1 MSSRN
6 NRRARR
12 NPNDANVNN
21 PKVQETPTVDPVEV
35 TPEVESDVV
44 ESVAE
49 VEASV
54 EEPAEPA
61 MDVVKEEPE
70 SIVIPEG
77 PNAAEMLSEEVV
89 KDMVDLKTPP
99 TVQDIV
105 DKKIQDVVKQTD
117 EEILREDV
125 PVAQAYDSYKKATAD
140 PEVQEAITAH
150 DKEIVNDVAIPVP
163 LAEESAT
170 ETEAPAPDVDPEKPF
185 AVVFT
190 ESMANRDERQI
201 DIFRNRAEKV
211 GVVFDE
217 IESRRFAARVD
228 ALTFRR
234 KLLAVGIKT
243 RIAVYK

>member
-12 NPNDANVNN
+12 NPNDVNVNN
-21 PKVQETPTVDPVEV
+21 QKVQETPAVDPVEA

-44 ESVAE
+44 EAVAE
-49 VEASV
+49 VEAPV

-61 MDVVKEEPE
+61 TDVVKEEAE
-70 SIVIPEG
+70 SVTIPDEPTAATPMPVEDTEEDIIRETDPVERNIV
-77 PNAAEMLSEEVV
+77 S
-89 KDMVDLKTPP
+89 
-99 TVQDIV
+99 
-105 DKKIQDVVKQTD
+105 
-117 EEILREDV
+117 
-125 PVAQAYDSYKKATAD
+125 VAQAYDSYKKATAD

-163 LAEESAT
+163 LVEPAVS
-170 ETEAPAPDVDPEKPF
+170 ETEAPAADVDPEKPF